1 MAGTAE
7 PPTLTVALWLMVPS
21 GPVHANEYVVVVV
34 KDWVASGVVLTVLT
48 AVPVPNCPPDKEHEV
63 LLVDDQLRVVLA
75 PLAIEVG
82 IAVRVTVGPIAMG
95 VGREPPLLSIGVGA
109 GMTVVPVVVVVV

>member
-21 GPVHANEYVVVVV
+21 RPVHANEYVVVVV
-34 KDWVASGVVLTVLT
+34 KDGVVLTVLT